1 MYAVGCSDLL
11 HATRKVDGESG
22 TLDCLVF
29 HVDRLHC
36 LLVAVDDV
44 YNTSSS
50 DVLEGVGMALSFLE
64 ELNHGRNES
73 GYVSQ
78 ILYENVRGR
87 PRLEV
92 KQDQLEYLLHL
103 GFKCPKIGEVLGV
116 SLSTIRRRMS
126 EFGLSVSALYSFIT
140 DRELDELV
148 SQIKCEFPNCGYR
161 LLHGHLMSRGQRVS
175 QARIRESLHRV
186 DPEGVAVRWSSAIQ
200 RWKYAV
206 LAPLSL
212 WHLDGNHKLIRWRLV
227 IHGGVD
233 GYSRLPVYL
242 HCSSDNCAD
251 TVLRLFQEGVTK
263 YGLPSR
269 IRIDKGGENVDVAMY
284 LLMHPLR
291 GPGRSTVIVGK
302 SVHNQR
308 IERMWRDVY
317 EGVVYFYHSLFYHL
331 ESIGMLDPSN
341 ELDLFCLHFVYIS
354 RINSHLTSWQKA
366 WIKHPM
372 RSEHNLTPEQ
382 LWTMGLQRIATS
394 NNHIAS
400 EVFEVFPGWRSA
412 IWY

>member
-1 MYAVGCSDLL
+1 MAVQLSSDQTELL
-11 HATRKVDGESG
+11 GVVADVCRRVQRLVTYYEEGRESG

-29 HVDRLHC
+29 HVDRLRR

-44 YNTSSS
+44 YNTGSS

-64 ELNHGRNES
+64 ELNHGWNES

-103 GFKCPKIGEVLGV
+103 GFKCPEIGEVLGV
-116 SLSTIRRRMS
+116 SLSAIRRRMS

-200 RWKYAV
+200 RRKYAV

-212 WHLDGNHKLIRWRLV
+212 WHLDENHKLIRY
-227 IHGGVD
+227 IH
-233 GYSRLPVYL
+233 
-242 HCSSDNCAD
+242 
-251 TVLRLFQEGVTK
+251 
-263 YGLPSR
+263 PS
-269 IRIDKGGENVDVAMY
+269 I
-284 LLMHPLR
+284 HP
-291 GPGRSTVIVGK
+291 
-302 SVHNQR
+302 
-308 IERMWRDVY
+308 
-317 EGVVYFYHSLFYHL
+317 
-331 ESIGMLDPSN
+331 SIHTYIQF
-341 ELDLFCLHFVYIS
+341 FCLQGPVRPRLDTAIT
-354 RINSHLTSWQKA
+354 I
-366 WIKHPM
+366 
-372 RSEHNLTPEQ
+372 
-382 LWTMGLQRIATS
+382 LQS
-394 NNHIAS
+394 NTAM
-400 EVFEVFPGWRSA
+400 
-412 IWY
+412 